1 MPVDARYIEARLQQM
16 NVLLVDDNAF
26 MRRIVRS
33 MLANIGIRNIVQS
46 ANGIEALEAIAEA
59 CPDVVLLDWE
69 MPVLNGPEFVRI
81 VRSPGVFP
89 APDLPIIM
97 LTAHGEARRLVEAMQ
112 LGVNDF
118 LCKPVSAKALRD
130 RLAAIVVNPRTG
142 MKIGTN
148 ASPASRAPRPGLGG
162 KGSVTA

>member
-1 MPVDARYIEARLQQM
+1 MSYDARYIDARLKQM

-33 MLANIGIRNIVQS
+33 MLGNIGIRNIVQS
-46 ANGIEALEAIAEA
+46 ANGLEALEAIAEV

-97 LTAHGEARRLVEAMQ
+97 LTAHGEARRLVEAVQ

-130 RLAAIVVNPRTG
+130 RLAAVVVNPRTG
-142 MKIGTN
+142 MKMAAN
-148 ASPASRAPRPGLGG
+148 PRLAFRDPRPGVAG
-162 KGSVTA
+162 KGSILA